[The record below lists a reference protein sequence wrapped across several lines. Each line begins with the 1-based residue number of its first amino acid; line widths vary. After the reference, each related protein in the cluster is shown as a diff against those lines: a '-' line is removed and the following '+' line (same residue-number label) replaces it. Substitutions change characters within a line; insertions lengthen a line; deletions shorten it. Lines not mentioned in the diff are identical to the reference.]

1 MNKKLLAEV
10 FGWYGAAA
18 ILLAYV
24 LVSFKVVHTGG
35 YVYQLLNLTGGIG
48 IVVISVIKKAEQPA
62 VLNTLWSIVALVA
75 IIGLI
80 VK

>member
-1 MNKKLLAEV
+1 MNKKLVAEV

-24 LVSFKVVHTGG
+24 LVSFKVVHTSG